1 MRTDNATVDLSVLRQ
16 VLGTIPNAAEWKQ
29 TEIEEVLP
37 FGGSLT
43 KRGWICTH
51 CGFFR
56 RKRNGMSKYCEECGY
71 AMKGEMQNE

>member
-1 MRTDNATVDLSVLRQ
+1 MRTDNATIDLSILRQ
-16 VLGTIPNAAEWKQ
+16 ALGAIPNAAEWKQ